1 MKTIE
6 TIKAA
11 FEANREEAR
20 AERKQFKAD
29 FAQIEVIF
37 KDTRENGPDATVAK
51 LVEVLGYDRAVEV
64 VATMVNTVGDWDAR
78 VRPTVREWAKTI
90 DGAYDE
96 EAASNMFLYT
106 QIHPCHIQQIAAEM
120 MKADRPVNPDE
131 PEQADINE
139 AVAEEVE
146 AELADNFTIT
156 ENGSFGSIEIS
167 FTEKP
172 SEAVRDALKAMRF
185 RWHGQRRVWY
195 GYRTEDEAKLAI
207 RNAQRMERGKA
218 KQDESK
224 QSKANKS
231 EAKKSGTKKPAAK
244 KSEPVNDY
252 GVKVGDMF
260 YSSWGYEQTNVDF
273 FQVVELVGKT
283 SVRVR
288 EVNPPII
295 EDKTYQHGMA
305 ADRVYQTSGCG
316 ILEPAKSSVFIKD
329 QVKGD
334 LKRVKSYGKRCEDV
348 QFNLSSFA
356 NAHLCGDKQVA
367 YESWYY

>member
-1 MKTIE
+1 MKKTMLTYRTLDRFEDEYKTEQYTEEQIRMIE
-6 TIKAA
+6 HNAYV
-11 FEANREEAR
+11 ANMSTCAHPEWTEEDVYNWFMYCMT
-20 AERKQFKAD
+20 ETD
-29 FAQIEVIF
+29 HLE
-37 KDTRENGPDATVAK
+37 
-51 LVEVLGYDRAVEV
+51 LV
-64 VATMVNTVGDWDAR
+64 
-78 VRPTVREWAKTI
+78 
-90 DGAYDE
+90 
-96 EAASNMFLYT
+96 
-106 QIHPCHIQQIAAEM
+106 
-120 MKADRPVNPDE
+120 PVNPDE
-131 PEQADINE
+131 PEQAEAEIPEADINE

-146 AELADNFTIT
+146 AEQTDNFTIT

-195 GYRTEDEAKLAI
+195 GYRTEAEAKQAI
-207 RNAQRMERGKA
+207 RNAQRMERGEA
-218 KQDESK
+218 KQDEQK
-224 QSKANKS
+224 QSKAKKS
-231 EAKKSGTKKPAAK
+231 EAKKNTAK

-252 GVKVGDMF
+252 GVKVGDLF

-273 FQVVELVGKT
+273 FQVVELVGKS

-305 ADRVYQTSGCG
+305 ANRVYQTSGCG
-316 ILEPAKSSVFIKD
+316 ILEPAERSTFIKD
-329 QVKGD
+329 QIKGD
-334 LKRVKSYGKRCEDV
+334 LKRVKSYGKRREDV

-356 NAHLCGDKQVA
+356 NAHLCGDKQTT

>member
-1 MKTIE
+1 MKKTMLTYRTLDRFEDEYKTEQYTEEQIGMIE
-6 TIKAA
+6 YDAYV
-11 FEANREEAR
+11 ANMSVCAHPEWTEEDVFNWFVHCMT
-20 AERKQFKAD
+20 EID
-29 FAQIEVIF
+29 HLE
-37 KDTRENGPDATVAK
+37 
-51 LVEVLGYDRAVEV
+51 LV
-64 VATMVNTVGDWDAR
+64 
-78 VRPTVREWAKTI
+78 
-90 DGAYDE
+90 
-96 EAASNMFLYT
+96 
-106 QIHPCHIQQIAAEM
+106 
-120 MKADRPVNPDE
+120 PVNPDE
-131 PEQADINE
+131 PEQTEVEIPEADINE

-195 GYRTEDEAKLAI
+195 GYRTEDEAKRAI
-207 RNAQRMERGKA
+207 RNAQRMEQGEA
-218 KQDESK
+218 KQTDPK

-231 EAKKSGTKKPAAK
+231 EAKKSGAKKPAAK

-252 GVKVGDMF
+252 GVKVGDLF

-288 EVNPPII
+288 EVNPPIV

-334 LKRVKSYGKRCEDV
+334 LKRVKSYGKRREDV